1 LGKLQVKPALFP
13 PHREKTRDEGTVELH
28 SDLPEPVYRHLLAEG
43 CVEGWLGASIFTS
56 LVPSARRVAGMNVRQ
71 TWCARTGQGL
81 VCGSCRLEI
90 RRPPVAP
97 LPREKTHTAPR
108 LTSRARHHGQSL
120 QPVGDGRPNFRPLV
134 ERHSF
139 LELAEP
145 QLFLEDPKRLRLR
158 SPAGTLSPSSS
169 VARAGKRP
177 APCGGRAATSLW
189 RRAESCN
196 PKRGPTPPPS
206 ASPFSSRGTCCPPC
220 FCPEPKPPAFSGE
233 ASTGT
238 VARQDG

>member
-1 LGKLQVKPALFP
+1 VVVVDGRSDGLQ
-13 PHREKTRDEGTVELH
+13 
-28 SDLPEPVYRHLLAEG
+28 
-43 CVEGWLGASIFTS
+43 W
-56 LVPSARRVAGMNVRQ
+56 
-71 TWCARTGQGL
+71 
-81 VCGSCRLEI
+81 
-90 RRPPVAP
+90 RPCYA
-97 LPREKTHTAPR
+97 EKTHTAPR
-108 LTSRARHHGQSL
+108 LTSRACYHGQSL
-120 QPVGDGRPNFRPLV
+120 QPVGDVRPNFRPLV

-158 SPAGTLSPSSS
+158 SPAGTLSPPSS

-196 PKRGPTPPPS
+196 PKRGPAPPPS

-238 VARQDG
+238 VARQDRQQAGLSTRDREMVTRWYLCGRVRPEGEESHRPVLGHRYWRRRGA